1 MTRRAHRRDER
12 GVATALALGMTVLL
26 VISAVVAIGLVRVVA
41 ARHAA
46 AAAADLGA
54 LAGAAAFAAG
64 TDPCT
69 AAARVVAANGAGLVQ
84 CATEGADVLVA
95 AQVRTAPLLGSSWA
109 PAARARAGP
118 AP

>member
-1 MTRRAHRRDER
+1 MIHRGRRRDDC
-12 GVATALALGMTVLL
+12 GVATVLALGMTVILL
-26 VISAVVAIGLVRVVA
+26 STAVVGVGVVRVVA

-54 LAGAAAFAAG
+54 LAGASALAAG
-64 TDPCT
+64 ADPCT
-69 AAARVVAANGAGLVQ
+69 AAARVVAANDAGLVQ
-84 CATEGADVLVA
+84 CVAAGADVLVA
-95 AQVRTAPLLGSSWA
+95 TRVRTAPLLGGSWA